1 MWMLI
6 TTAIAY
12 AQYGRSQTF
21 DGYAIVAMVISGI
34 ISFLVGAFTCA
45 HLGLVTLGRT
55 TIENKIY
62 HAWDLTR
69 PQHDQRFKFQRS
81 NSQKLPAEKAEEN
94 RERDMEEGRVE
105 KKEQAIEKKDQA
117 IEKKGKAVEK
127 TEKPV
132 RLPETFTLTGKN
144 LYNNGVWYNWR
155 DVMGPNVLLWFI
167 PIGNSPGDGREF
179 RYNAMALDEY
189 KQEERYQKKQ
199 EA

>member
-1 MWMLI
+1 MYHCSDVCLL
-6 TTAIAY
+6 
-12 AQYGRSQTF
+12 RFNS
-21 DGYAIVAMVISGI
+21 SGI

-69 PQHDQRFKFQRS
+69 PQHERQFKFQRS
-81 NSQKLPAEKAEEN
+81 NSQKLPAEKTEEN

-105 KKEQAIEKKDQA
+105 KKEEGRVEEKDEGRV
-117 IEKKGKAVEK
+117 EKKGKGVAK
-127 TEKPV
+127 TEKSV

-155 DVMGPNVLLWFI
+155 DVMGPNVLLWF
-167 PIGNSPGDGREF
+167 S
-179 RYNAMALDEY
+179 EY
-189 KQEERYQKKQ
+189 YAPLRTKRWPDPCSNQTLQFP
-199 EA
+199 

>member
-1 MWMLI
+1 
-6 TTAIAY
+6 
-12 AQYGRSQTF
+12 
-21 DGYAIVAMVISGI
+21 
-34 ISFLVGAFTCA
+34 VGAFTCA

-69 PQHDQRFKFQRS
+69 PQHEQRFKFQRS

-94 RERDMEEGRVE
+94 HERDMEEGRME
-105 KKEQAIEKKDQA
+105 KQDNTVA
-117 IEKKGKAVEK
+117 K

-155 DVMGPNVLLWFI
+155 DVMGPNVLLWFCKYTYI
-167 PIGNSPGDGREF
+167 YET
-179 RYNAMALDEY
+179 
-189 KQEERYQKKQ
+189 K
-199 EA
+199 